1 MKEKT
6 CCFMGYINLKLYKL
20 ESVLKRLSEEI
31 DKLYDQ
37 GVTDFVSDG
46 ELSFG
51 IIAASMIIDKRDEGK
66 NIRLIFALSCKD
78 QDKFWADNQKTAY
91 RNLLVQADEIEYVSN
106 EYSFNCEKRR
116 DYYMIDMSAY
126 CICAQL
132 SSRGGTARTVN
143 YAKQKGLQIIN
154 VAKF

>member
-1 MKEKT
+1 MKEKI
-6 CCFMGYINLKLYKL
+6 CCIMGNIHLPMDKL
-20 ESVLKRLSEEI
+20 ESALRRLIDEI
-31 DKLYDQ
+31 DNLYDQ
-37 GVTDFVSDG
+37 GVTTFVSDV

-51 IIAASMIIDKRDEGK
+51 IIAASMVIGKKEEGK

-78 QDKFWADNQKTAY
+78 QDKFWADDQKKAY
-91 RNLLVQADEIEYVSN
+91 RSLLAQADEVEYVSN

-132 SSRGGTARTVN
+132 SSRGSIARTVN

-154 VAKF
+154 VAK